1 MGIGFLTALATLFF
15 WGFGNFI
22 AKIASNISGGRA
34 VFWDRIG
41 SLIIVFV
48 LVLIV
53 GEGTRKFSFTWQ
65 QAMLG
70 ILVGVFTGI
79 GTYLF
84 YQLLSKN
91 SASWTVAITSVYPI
105 VTIIFALIFLHEKL
119 KTREVAG
126 IVLGLISVY
135 LLSGV

>member
-1 MGIGFLTALATLFF
+1 MSAGFLTALATLFF

-22 AKIASNISGGRA
+22 AKIASNIGGGKV
-34 VFWDRIG
+34 VFWDRLG
-41 SLIIVFV
+41 SLIIVIILVSFV
-48 LVLIV
+48 
-53 GEGTRKFSFTWQ
+53 GKGAWKYSFSWQ
-65 QAMLG
+65 QAVLG
-70 ILVGVFTGI
+70 MLVGITTGI

-119 KTREVAG
+119 RIREAVG
-126 IVLGLISVY
+126 IFFGLVSVY
-135 LLSGV
+135 LLSGM